1 MRTTMKALRLFIL
14 LCLSLSSAMSQNR
27 IEQALSLAQRTENK
41 VFRARVKPTW
51 LPDGKSFWYRV
62 QTGPKESDFVL
73 IHATTGERK
82 TAKDL
87 KSLGVGGDDNA
98 RTSGSSINIHPTK
111 NTGPEMSLK
120 FVNQL
125 DSDTE
130 LFWIDR
136 DGKRVRYGGVHAGA
150 EREMN
155 TYAGHVWLIAN
166 QTGQPLAVI
175 EADPAVGTILI
186 DGKGAAPEPPK
197 KPQAGTNERGV
208 KSPDGKW
215 SAFIEKDLVFVRNL
229 ATKQA
234 TQVKTELGG
243 KAPFQSRI
251 EWSPDSKAFVVSNCA
266 PVERRRVSFVV
277 SSPQGQ
283 VQPKLFTH
291 DYTKPGDPLPQPVP
305 VLVRLEGNGF
315 QATVVNNDLFPNRFG
330 ESLSIDVRWAP
341 DCREFYFDYNQRG
354 HQLYR
359 ILAVNATSGVARTVV
374 EETSKTFID
383 YTRKTWR
390 HWLDKTGELLW
401 MSERD
406 GWCHLYLYDAEMGHV
421 KNQITKGDWVVRDV
435 LHVDED
441 KREVWFM
448 ANGMRANEDP
458 YHQHLCRVKFDGSE
472 FKQLTDGDGNHRV
485 EFSPSREWFIDSYSR
500 ADMPPVNELRRS
512 SDGSLVCTLE
522 KADARAL
529 LATEWKMPER
539 FVAKGRDG
547 KTDIHGVIIKPTD
560 FDPAK
565 KYPVVEDIYAGPH
578 DSFAPKEFD
587 RQLGRTQMAELGF
600 IVVKLDGMGTNNR
613 GKAFHDVC
621 WKNLADAGFP
631 DRIAWI
637 NAAAKSRPWM
647 DLSRVGIY
655 GGSAGGQN
663 AMRALLDHHDFYKV
677 AVADCGCH
685 DNRMDKIWW
694 NEQWMGWPIDDS
706 YVRSSNKEQAAK
718 LEGEL
723 LLIVGEVDHNVDPA
737 STMQVVGALQKAGKK
752 FEFMPIINSDHGA
765 AESPY
770 GSRLRM
776 QFLVKHLLP

>member
-1 MRTTMKALRLFIL
+1 MKAIHLFIA
-14 LCLSLSSAMSQNR
+14 LCLSVSTLVAQDR
-27 IEQALSLAQRTENK
+27 FEQALSLAQRTENK
-41 VFRARVKPTW
+41 VFRARVKATW
-51 LPDGKSFWYRV
+51 LPDGNSFWYRV
-62 QTGPKESDFVL
+62 QKGPTDYEFVL
-73 IHATTGERK
+73 INAVTSERK
-82 TAKDL
+82 TARDL
-87 KSLGVGGDDNA
+87 KSLGVIGDENA
-98 RTSGSSINIHPTK
+98 KTSTSSIAIHPTK
-111 NTGPEMSLK
+111 RTGPELTLK

-125 DSDTE
+125 GSDTE
-130 LFWIDR
+130 LFWIDSK
-136 DGKRVRYGGVHAGA
+136 GNRVRYGGVRAGA
-150 EREMN
+150 EREMQ

-166 QTGQPLAVI
+166 RSGEPLAVI
-175 EADPAVGTILI
+175 EASESTSTIII
-186 DGKGAAPEPPK
+186 DGKGAAPEQPK
-197 KPQAGTNERGV
+197 KPRAENNERGV
-208 KSPDGKW
+208 KSADRKW
-215 SAFIEKDLVFVRNL
+215 SAFIDKDLVFVRNL
-229 ATKQA
+229 GTKQA
-234 TQVKTELGG
+234 TQVKTELDG

-266 PVERRRVSFVV
+266 PVERRRVTIVS

-283 VQPKLFTH
+283 VQPKLLVN

-305 VLVRLEGNGF
+305 VLVRVEGDAF
-315 QATVVNNDLFPNRFG
+315 HATVVKNDLFPNRFG

-341 DCREFYFDYNQRG
+341 DSSEFYFDYNQRG

-359 ILAVNATSGVARTVV
+359 ILAVNATTGVVRTVV
-374 EETSKTFID
+374 EVTSKTFID

-406 GWCHLYLYDAEMGHV
+406 GWCHLYLYDVKTGRL
-421 KNQITKGDWVVRDV
+421 KNQVTKGRWVVRDV

-448 ANGMRANEDP
+448 ANGMRTNEDP

-472 FKQLTDGDGNHRV
+472 FKQLTDGEGNHRV
-485 EFSPSREWFIDSYSR
+485 EFSPTREFFIDTFSR
-500 ADMPPVNELRRS
+500 ADMPPMNELRRS
-512 SDGSLVCTLE
+512 ADGSLVCVLE
-522 KADARAL
+522 KAEAKDL
-529 LATEWKMPER
+529 LASGWTLPER

-547 KTDIHGVIIKPTD
+547 KTDIHGVIIKPSH
-560 FDPAK
+560 FDATK
-565 KYPVVEDIYAGPH
+565 RYPVVEEIYAGPH
-578 DSFAPKEFD
+578 GAFAPKEFGRAL
-587 RQLGRTQMAELGF
+587 RQHQLAELGF
-600 IVVKLDGMGTNNR
+600 VIVQMDGMGTNYR

-621 WKNLADAGFP
+621 WKNLADSGFP

-637 NAAAKSRPWM
+637 KAAASTRPWM
-647 DLSRVGIY
+647 DLQRMGIY
-655 GGSAGGQN
+655 GGSAGGQS
-663 AMRALLDHHDFYKV
+663 AMRALIDHHDFYKV

-694 NEQWMGWPIDDS
+694 NEQWMGWPVDDS

-723 LLIVGEVDHNVDPA
+723 LLIVGEVDRNVDPA

-752 FEFMPIINSDHGA
+752 FEFMPIIGSDHGA

-776 QFLVKHLLP
+776 EFLVKHLHP